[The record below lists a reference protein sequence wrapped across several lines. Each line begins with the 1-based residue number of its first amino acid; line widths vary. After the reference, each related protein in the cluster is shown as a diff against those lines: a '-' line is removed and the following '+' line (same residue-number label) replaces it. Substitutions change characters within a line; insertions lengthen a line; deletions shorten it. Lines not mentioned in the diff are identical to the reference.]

1 MANGDN
7 RGGMIS
13 GTGPEEFPVWTFFQ
27 EIGNASLMSFACV
40 ERVDCCGTAIEQL
53 LHTVK
58 VIGEFLLSQ
67 EILTFY
73 LNVRHAS
80 NSKSFRY
87 ARMFHNL
94 GLE

>member
-27 EIGNASLMSFACV
+27 EIGNASLMNFACV

-58 VIGEFLLSQ
+58 VIED
-67 EILTFY
+67 
-73 LNVRHAS
+73 
-80 NSKSFRY
+80 SFFPRK
-87 ARMFHNL
+87 FSL
-94 GLE
+94 FI